1 MCRVVVMHVPMMRHQ
16 RAALILAAG
25 TPGCDVP
32 PCRLGA
38 RHVTPRR
45 SGTRSTWRSTTLPTA
60 QRNMCAAHVIEPSM
74 KAMTYSRYG
83 DDSVLELR
91 DLDTP
96 RVGPGEVLVR
106 VKAAS
111 VNPVDWKVMSGGLDP
126 LMMTVFPA
134 VPGWDVAGVVEAVG
148 LDAPEFR
155 VGDEIMAYA
164 RKDVVAGGTFAELV
178 TVPVRTATRKPASMT
193 FEEAASLPLAG
204 LTAYQTLTR
213 LNLNANDT
221 LLVHGAAGGVG
232 SYAVQVAKHIG
243 ARVIGTASERNH
255 EYVRGLGADDVV
267 EYGDGLVERV
277 RAIAPDGVTVSADYV
292 GNVEEQTMQL
302 LTPAGRHVSVAD
314 PSVALNGGLY
324 AWVRPSAED
333 LAKLAQLVDDG
344 ALRVDIAAT
353 YPLERLA
360 DAFAQSRE
368 GHTRGKIVV
377 SP

>member
-1 MCRVVVMHVPMMRHQ
+1 
-16 RAALILAAG
+16 
-25 TPGCDVP
+25 
-32 PCRLGA
+32 
-38 RHVTPRR
+38 
-45 SGTRSTWRSTTLPTA
+45 
-60 QRNMCAAHVIEPSM
+60 M

-111 VNPVDWKVMSGGLDP
+111 VNPVDWKVMSGALDSF
-126 LMMTVFPA
+126 MQAVFPV

-148 LDAPEFR
+148 LDTPEFH

-164 RKDVVAGGTFAELV
+164 RKDVVGGGTFAELV
-178 TVPVRTATRKPASMT
+178 SVPVRTAVRKPASMT

-221 LLVHGAAGGVG
+221 VLVHGASGGVG
-232 SYAVQVAKHIG
+232 SYAVQIAKHIG
-243 ARVIGTASERNH
+243 ARVIGTASTRNH
-255 EYVRGLGADDVV
+255 EYVRGLGADEVV
-267 EYGDGLVERV
+267 EYGDGLVDRV
-277 RAIAPDGVTVSADYV
+277 RAVAPDGVTVSADYV
-292 GNVEEQTMQL
+292 GGVEEQTMQV
-302 LTPAGRHVSVAD
+302 LTAAGRHVSVAD
-314 PSVALNGGLY
+314 PAVMANGGLY
-324 AWVRPSAED
+324 AWVRPSADD
-333 LAKLAQLVDDG
+333 LAKLARLVDDG

-360 DAFAQSRE
+360 DAFGESRE

-377 SP
+377 TN

>member
-1 MCRVVVMHVPMMRHQ
+1 
-16 RAALILAAG
+16 
-25 TPGCDVP
+25 
-32 PCRLGA
+32 
-38 RHVTPRR
+38 
-45 SGTRSTWRSTTLPTA
+45 
-60 QRNMCAAHVIEPSM
+60 M

-232 SYAVQVAKHIG
+232 SYAVQIAKHIG

-292 GNVEEQTMQL
+292 GDVEEQTMQL

-353 YPLERLA
+353 FPLERLA

-377 SP
+377 TP

>member
-1 MCRVVVMHVPMMRHQ
+1 
-16 RAALILAAG
+16 
-25 TPGCDVP
+25 
-32 PCRLGA
+32 
-38 RHVTPRR
+38 
-45 SGTRSTWRSTTLPTA
+45 
-60 QRNMCAAHVIEPSM
+60 
-74 KAMTYSRYG
+74 MTYSRYG

-126 LMMTVFPA
+126 FMMTVFPA

-148 LDAPEFR
+148 LDTPEFR

-178 TVPVRTATRKPASMT
+178 SVPVRTAARKPASMT

-213 LNLNANDT
+213 LNFYANDT

-232 SYAVQVAKHIG
+232 SYAVQIAKHIG

-292 GNVEEQTMQL
+292 GDVEEQTMQL

-353 YPLERLA
+353 YPLERLS

-377 SP
+377 TP